1 MKDERLFVENR
12 YTLPCSGIGVDKIMI
27 DIRKLKELVKLMVAN
42 DLAEMDL
49 RDTDEQ
55 VTIRRHGDTFISSGH
70 AAPTIAQ
77 QEVAT
82 TVATVQNSEPPTV
95 TEEPEN
101 EGETIISP
109 MVGTFYASPNPDSP
123 AFVSIGDEVSEDT
136 TVCIMEAMK
145 IFNEIKAQ
153 CTGTIL
159 KVLVNSGDPV
169 EFGQPLFIVKPK

>member
-1 MKDERLFVENR
+1 
-12 YTLPCSGIGVDKIMI
+12 MI

-55 VTIRRHGDTFISSGH
+55 VTIRRHGESVVTTTPT
-70 AAPTIAQ
+70 AQVVAP
-77 QEVAT
+77 
-82 TVATVQNSEPPTV
+82 TVATNGVVAPVAVAPTQDAL
-95 TEEPEN
+95 TDAQE
-101 EGETIISP
+101 EGEEIASP
-109 MVGTFYASPNPDSP
+109 MVGTFYASSDPDSP
-123 AFVSIGDEVSEDT
+123 PFVSVGDEVNADT

-153 CTGTIL
+153 CRGTIT
-159 KVLVNSGDPV
+159 KILVSSGDPV